1 MRFFTFYRPFILIK
15 MLYTYIQ
22 FANIQSTSNHN
33 TTNTT
38 ISIIVNGVDGV
49 ASINPYLCAICFVMT
64 STPVGFPNRLAA
76 VFPGKAININ
86 TAGIP
91 TKGMSANRTGHPDQ
105 PRSCKRRT
113 ATATPGMINP
123 MDKIKRTT
131 SPKATPVVP
140 DTGVTQLI
148 AAHINNIMA
157 IIN

>member
-1 MRFFTFYRPFILIK
+1 

-76 VFPGKAININ
+76 VFPGKAINIS

-91 TKGMSANRTGHPDQ
+91 TKEWVPIEQAIRTNQDHVNANSNGYTWY
-105 PRSCKRRT
+105 
-113 ATATPGMINP
+113 
-123 MDKIKRTT
+123 DK
-131 SPKATPVVP
+131 SN
-140 DTGVTQLI
+140 G
-148 AAHINNIMA
+148 
-157 IIN
+157 